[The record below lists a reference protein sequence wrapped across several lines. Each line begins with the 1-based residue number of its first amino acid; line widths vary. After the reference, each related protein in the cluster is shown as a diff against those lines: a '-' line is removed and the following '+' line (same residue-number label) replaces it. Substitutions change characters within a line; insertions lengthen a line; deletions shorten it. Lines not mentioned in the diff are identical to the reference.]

1 MRGLRLP
8 GGGNHAG
15 ESAAGWVG
23 VAPMELPTI
32 GSLSELARLLDDD
45 RGDGALFVRWSEDPD
60 ADLRRERSVDD
71 LTRTELDGLS
81 ANSLAVEPWWG
92 DRPVETWLARRIY
105 DYLHLRARRA
115 PLDVRPWVLAGE
127 EVGRG
132 PDNEP
137 LVRCRNPVAWI
148 GESVVDESVRR
159 IEASPGEW
167 GPLDRLSSEPPG

>member
-1 MRGLRLP
+1 MD
-8 GGGNHAG
+8 
-15 ESAAGWVG
+15 
-23 VAPMELPTI
+23 LPTL
-32 GSLSELARLLDDD
+32 GTLSAVARLLQEHE
-45 RGDGALFVRWSEDPD
+45 GDGALFVRWSEGPE

-71 LTRTELDGLS
+71 LTHTELDGLS

-105 DYLHLRARRA
+105 DYLHLRSRRE
-115 PLDVRPWVLAGE
+115 PSDVRPWVLEGE

-137 LVRCRNPVAWI
+137 LVRCRRPVAWI
-148 GESVVDESVRR
+148 GESVVEESIRR

-167 GPLDRLSSEPPG
+167 GPLDRLSPGTTG

>member
-1 MRGLRLP
+1 MT
-8 GGGNHAG
+8 
-15 ESAAGWVG
+15 
-23 VAPMELPTI
+23 LPTI
-32 GSLSELARLLDDD
+32 GSLSELAHLLD
-45 RGDGALFVRWSEDPD
+45 GHGGNPALFVRWSEGPES
-60 ADLRRERSVDD
+60 DLAREHSIDE

-105 DYLHLRARRA
+105 DYLHLRSRRR
-115 PLDVRPWVLAGE
+115 PKEVRPWVLEGE

-137 LVRCRNPVAWI
+137 LVRCRRALAWI
-148 GESVVDESVRR
+148 GESVVDEAVRR

-167 GPLDRLSSEPPG
+167 GPLDRLSPGPPG